1 MTSRFNALDQQL
13 DIKGSLVQDDTR
25 TLTDET
31 AFLGAPVTGQTGAAA
46 SVGAFG
52 AGVSTMTGLTG
63 MTADSVGR
71 FLTVSGAA
79 TGGNNG
85 TFLIITFNGAT
96 SVDVSNVAGGS
107 PDANDGSIV
116 WAERE
121 PYSLLDDLDF
131 ERTDRSAIKGVS
143 YNAAIPVYQRPTAI
157 GTNVPANLTNIAD
170 KTTDARGFILPRS
183 ILDQNITV
191 GSPLQ
196 ELVSAGNIQ
205 HSDAVDKT
213 GVPLYDVAPYVS
225 DDTATY
231 VKITSKVSENELV
244 VLGGGNA
251 GNRIFG
257 RTRAGTNV
265 AATGSITTVGGGLLI
280 DGETF
285 TLDDG
290 VNAPTVFEFDLGGG
304 GVGGGNVAVVY
315 TAPDTADVVKATII
329 AAVNGVG
336 AGLEI
341 TAGDGG
347 VGLVTLTNDNI
358 GGHGNQTVTETVAD
372 AGFVVA
378 GLSGGSGSVE
388 PNSVEVE
395 FRSVAFGTDLSTSV
409 AYTWEVGQ
417 ETNVGFEYGYFNRLD
432 LLPED
437 AFRKLEVLGI
447 TSDGDLRQDVD
458 DLQEVVGINDGDTD
472 LSTHLTNT
480 GNFFPFVNLPDG
492 TPSVVEALNT
502 LNEQI
507 GNRDYSATAISN
519 VSGLADGQTITA
531 SIEALALAIGASTIT
546 RTIERLAAVIPKNT
560 AHTIPGAQTYTLDG
574 SNNGQNMWVYTRGVL
589 RDPGTVANGDD
600 YAETSTTQ
608 VTFYSKLNAGDHI
621 NYFILQ

>member
-1 MTSRFNALDQQL
+1 MTARFNALDQQL
-13 DIKGSLVQDDTR
+13 DIQGSIVQDDAR

-31 AFLGAPVTGQTGAAA
+31 AFLGAPVTGQSGV
-46 SVGAFG
+46 VGTITAFA
-52 AGVSTMTGLTG
+52 AGVTTMDGLTG

-71 FLTVSGAA
+71 FLTVSGAN
-79 TGGNNG
+79 TPGNNG
-85 TFLIITFNGAT
+85 TFLIITFNSAT
-96 SVDVSNVAGGS
+96 SVDIANAAGAFPDTNSGS
-107 PDANDGSIV
+107 LV

-131 ERTDRSAIKGVS
+131 ERTDRSAIKGVQ
-143 YNAAIPVYQRPTAI
+143 YDAGIPVYQRPTAI
-157 GTNVPANLTNIAD
+157 GTDVPANLTNIAD
-170 KTTDARGFILPRS
+170 KTTDARGFALPRS
-183 ILDQNITV
+183 ILDQNVTV

-196 ELVSAGNIQ
+196 ELVSAGNFQ

-213 GVPLYDVAPYVS
+213 GVPLYDVAPYVAN
-225 DDTATY
+225 DTMTY
-231 VKITSKVSENELV
+231 VKITSKDEENELV

-251 GNRIFG
+251 GERIFG
-257 RTRAGTNV
+257 RTRLGTLV
-265 AATGSITTVGGGLLI
+265 AATGSITTVVGANLV

-285 TLDDG
+285 TLNDG

-315 TAPDTADVVKATII
+315 TAPDTADQIRDAII
-329 AAVNGVG
+329 SAITGVG

-341 TAGDGG
+341 TGSIGG
-347 VGLVTLTNDNI
+347 AGLVTLTNDNT
-358 GGHGNQTVTETVAD
+358 GGHGNQTVTSTVAD
-372 AGFVVA
+372 GGWATA
-378 GLSGGSGSVE
+378 GLSGGSGSIE

-395 FRSVAFGTDLSTSV
+395 FRSVAFGADLSTSN
-409 AYTWEVGQ
+409 AYTWEAGQ
-417 ETNVGFEYGYFNRLD
+417 ETNVGFEYSYFNRFD

-447 TSDGDLRQDVD
+447 TSDGDLRDDVD
-458 DLQEVVGINDGDTD
+458 NLQEVIGVNDGDTD

-480 GNFFPFVNLPDG
+480 GNFYTFVNLPDG

-507 GNRDYSATAISN
+507 GDRDYTGSILTDGETCTASHQA
-519 VSGLADGQTITA
+519 LAD
-531 SIEALALAIGASTIT
+531 AIGATSIT
-546 RTIERLAAVIPKNT
+546 RVIERLAVDANKNVS
-560 AHTIPGAQTYTLDG
+560 HLLPGGNTYTLDG
-574 SNNGQNMWVYTRGVL
+574 TDNGLNLWVYWRGVL

-600 YAETSTTQ
+600 YEETDTTHI
-608 VTFYSKLNAGDHI
+608 TPYSRIKAGDHI